1 MTGPR
6 EVRSTLLQYP
16 DRANQPKLAAARAAG
31 KRGEQ
36 LKDNRL
42 LEMRVVRAIV
52 EAGGFSAAARQLG
65 VSQAFISQAIHGL
78 EKRLGVKLLH
88 RSTRGHRL
96 TAEGEYYVTE
106 AARITDSVDQFE
118 SDFLSL
124 RAQVSGSLRITIP
137 VAFGYDQI
145 LPRLPQFM
153 EQHPDIEITVN
164 LNDEVANLIENGFD
178 VAIRM
183 GVMENSTL
191 IRRKLCDLRRLVVA
205 APSYIAK
212 YGLPDTPTDLSG
224 HNCLMWFGRREHLN
238 RWPFIVDG
246 EQRIIQIAGNFKST
260 DGLALSNHCLA
271 GCGIMRMAEHLALP
285 YIRQGKLVRLLRSHE
300 FVDQTAIQAVYLP
313 ERHPLPR
320 IRAFVDY
327 MVESFKIPPW
337 LSYKL

>member
-1 MTGPR
+1 M
-6 EVRSTLLQYP
+6 
-16 DRANQPKLAAARAAG
+16 
-31 KRGEQ
+31 
-36 LKDNRL
+36 KDNRL
-42 LEMRVVRAIV
+42 LEMRIMRAIV

-65 VSQAFISQAIHGL
+65 VSQAFISQSIHGL
-78 EKRLGVKLLH
+78 ERRLGVKLLH

-106 AARITDSVDQFE
+106 ATRITENVDRFE

-124 RAQVSGSLRITIP
+124 RAQVSGALRITIP

-153 EQHPDIEITVN
+153 EQHPDIEVTVN
-164 LNDEVANLIENGFD
+164 LNDEVTNLIESGFD

-183 GVMENSTL
+183 GVLENSSL

-205 APSYIAK
+205 APSYVAK
-212 YGLPDTPTDLSG
+212 HGQPKAPADLAA
-224 HNCLMWFGRREHLN
+224 HNCLTWFGRREHLN
-238 RWPFIVDG
+238 RWPFMVG
-246 EQRIIQIAGNFKST
+246 EEQQIISVTGNFRST
-260 DGLALSNHCLA
+260 DGLALSHQCLS

-285 YIRQGKLVRLLRSHE
+285 YIRQGRLVRLLRTHE
-300 FVDQTAIQAVYLP
+300 FVDQTAIHAVYLP

-327 MVESFKIPPW
+327 MVDCFKYPPW
-337 LSYKL
+337 MEYSL